1 MARFALCK
9 LAFPLMMILANHP
22 ILAEE
27 APVMLLAA
35 SRSRERAANS
45 AGMVQEAPVPRSS
58 HPRGFTSDA
67 PLPPMTTPNAKTPAG
82 GAAASN
88 ASAPPPVTAVPRG
101 AQQSTKAGVNITGT
115 TRLDARSQGATA
127 TAVGQQNAAGN
138 RVGTIG
144 GK

>member
-9 LAFPLMMILANHP
+9 LAFPLMTILANHP

-35 SRSRERAANS
+35 SRSHERAANS
-45 AGMVQEAPVPRSS
+45 AGMVQETPVPRSS

-67 PLPPMTTPNAKTPAG
+67 PLPPLTAPNAKAPAG
-82 GAAASN
+82 GTAASN
-88 ASAPPPVTAVPRG
+88 PYPTTPAVATPRG
-101 AQQSTKAGVNITGT
+101 AQQSSRGGVNITGN

-138 RVGTIG
+138 RVGAIG